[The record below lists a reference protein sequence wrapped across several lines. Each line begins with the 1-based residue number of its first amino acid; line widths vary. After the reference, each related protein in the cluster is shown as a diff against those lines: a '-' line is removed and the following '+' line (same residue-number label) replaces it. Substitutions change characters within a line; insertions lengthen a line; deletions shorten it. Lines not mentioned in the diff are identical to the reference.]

1 MPTKTIYHN
10 YTTYPD
16 ITSSNRDAIVLCM
29 SRILPTS
36 FDKIFPEYRTATIRC
51 TVNSLEQDTFSLE
64 GEDCKLFLKQLEEYK
79 YYYEGKHAGV
89 YTGNL
94 YHIDIIDQEKNE
106 WMFTFIIS
114 DKAFLYTDTKQYR
127 LEGDVKAL
135 LNGLQS

>member
-1 MPTKTIYHN
+1 M
-10 YTTYPD
+10 
-16 ITSSNRDAIVLCM
+16 
-29 SRILPTS
+29 
-36 FDKIFPEYRTATIRC
+36 
-51 TVNSLEQDTFSLE
+51 E

-135 LNGLQS
+135 LNGFRHLLRKLCQ

>member
-1 MPTKTIYHN
+1 MYKRIATIIIIFLL
-10 YTTYPD
+10 T
-16 ITSSNRDAIVLCM
+16 ILAIVLCM

-114 DKAFLYTDTKQYR
+114 DKAFLYIDTKQYR

>member
-1 MPTKTIYHN
+1 MYKRIATIIIIFLL
-10 YTTYPD
+10 T
-16 ITSSNRDAIVLCM
+16 ILAIVLCM

-89 YTGNL
+89 YTGSL

-114 DKAFLYTDTKQYR
+114 DKAFLYIDTKQYR

>member
-1 MPTKTIYHN
+1 MYKRIATIIIIFLL
-10 YTTYPD
+10 T
-16 ITSSNRDAIVLCM
+16 ILAIVLCM

-64 GEDCKLFLKQLEEYK
+64 GEDCKLFLKHLEEYK